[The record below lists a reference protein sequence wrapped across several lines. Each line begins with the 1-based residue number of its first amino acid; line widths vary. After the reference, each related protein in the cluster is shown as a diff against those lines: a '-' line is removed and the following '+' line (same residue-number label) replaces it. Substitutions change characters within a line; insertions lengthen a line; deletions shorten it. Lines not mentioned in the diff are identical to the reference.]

1 MLSHDYKNS
10 LGEVVQAGKIF
21 KKKKKNTA
29 DAQTPSLNCADHLY
43 LDF

>member
-21 KKKKKNTA
+21 QKKKKKKKKY
-29 DAQTPSLNCADHLY
+29 S
-43 LDF
+43 